1 MNLSDRGGQIE
12 GKVMRI
18 RLSVFWWSGQLVHGL
33 GNSLVPEEL
42 ICNE

>member
-12 GKVMRI
+12 GKVMR
-18 RLSVFWWSGQLVHGL
+18 RLSVFWGQGHLMHGL
-33 GNSLVPEEL
+33 GNSLVSGEL